1 MTTYFPHPSSSTSGK
16 YPAVSVPTE
25 IYALLLSVYQ
35 LHDILLWGPLS
46 GAYLPLVQK
55 VRSSNGLRKLTK
67 DHASYLQGVEDLNS
81 SLAEIVGILG
91 DINPEEL
98 ESRIKALEQKASDIH
113 GQVKRS
119 EVITTAAVNRVFYF
133 SLTTVF
139 FGACAFI

>member
-1 MTTYFPHPSSSTSGK
+1 MMSELQTKIETAFKDSSSKISKLGK
-16 YPAVSVPTE
+16 
-25 IYALLLSVYQ
+25 Q
-35 LHDILLWGPLS
+35 LDKIADLEQEMSSLS
-46 GAYLPLVQK
+46 GNLQL
-55 VRSSNGLRKLTK
+55 SSNGLRKLTK

-133 SLTTVF
+133 ILTTVF
-139 FGACAFI
+139 LGACAFIYALMVTR